1 MDENINVVNE
11 NEDVATNDEAN
22 DTQDNELKEKLSD
35 AVEKLRTQAMLL
47 GAQVICSVILQKIE
61 AFQKQPGK
69 RTMNDYKRL
78 TKDIEQY
85 CRTGV
90 SRKVN
95 DDGTTSEREES
106 EGVVQD

>member
-47 GAQVICSVILQKIE
+47 GARAMTVTIANMIDGDMNKS
-61 AFQKQPGK
+61 GK
-69 RTMNDYKRL
+69 RTMADMRRLVKKVRDFCQKAIDHPVEQPKFGDEEENND
-78 TKDIEQY
+78 E
-85 CRTGV
+85 
-90 SRKVN
+90 
-95 DDGTTSEREES
+95 
-106 EGVVQD
+106 

>member
-47 GAQVICSVILQKIE
+47 GARAMTVTIANMIDGDMNK
-61 AFQKQPGK
+61 PGK
-69 RTMNDYKRL
+69 RTMADMRRLVKKVRDFCQKAIDHPVEQPKFGYEEENND
-78 TKDIEQY
+78 E
-85 CRTGV
+85 
-90 SRKVN
+90 
-95 DDGTTSEREES
+95 
-106 EGVVQD
+106 

>member
-47 GAQVICSVILQKIE
+47 GARAMTVSIANMIDGDMNK
-61 AFQKQPGK
+61 PGK
-69 RTMNDYKRL
+69 RTMADMRRLVKKVRDFCQKAIDHPVEQPKFGDEEENND
-78 TKDIEQY
+78 E
-85 CRTGV
+85 
-90 SRKVN
+90 
-95 DDGTTSEREES
+95 
-106 EGVVQD
+106 

>member
-47 GAQVICSVILQKIE
+47 GARAMTVTIANMIDGYMNK
-61 AFQKQPGK
+61 PGK
-69 RTMNDYKRL
+69 RTMADMRRLVKKVRDFCQKAIDHPVEQPKFGDEEENND
-78 TKDIEQY
+78 E
-85 CRTGV
+85 
-90 SRKVN
+90 
-95 DDGTTSEREES
+95 
-106 EGVVQD
+106 